1 MAAAR
6 VMRNE
11 GPVRTPVRGL
21 LRICDATWTARHLV
35 GVSGQHMP
43 PPSLSDTEEEEEDG
57 SNSSDDFADDPYA
70 HLQRRAAHHGHHN
83 AGVRTGSASRF
94 GAAVLAEEEDDA
106 EGGGAAADL
115 RVDEQ
120 DGDDGLGL
128 SPRRRRRSPA
138 GSAGRPAHRQPKFQ
152 RTDPCWVTV
161 QDGIMGEEALEV
173 ELKKHEDAV
182 AKGRGF
188 TPNGGWRFNK
198 KGSVHVRTWRCLY
211 KHCPAMLRVE
221 KDDREI
227 CEIFRSSGANR
238 EHNSHQELGLPGISV
253 PGEIRALCDGRLD
266 LPPKKMRSY
275 IRNKLLPDG
284 RPVRVLIHTMHTSIF
299 GDVYFHIWL
308 RTTKSLRTTFS

>member
-6 VMRNE
+6 PMRNE

-106 EGGGAAADL
+106 EGGGGAAADL

-173 ELKKHEDAV
+173 ELKTPYFLSTPTVPCKMIKERDGVEDLVVTRANGHV
-182 AKGRGF
+182 EVGKGRGIHS
-188 TPNGGWRFNK
+188 G
-198 KGSVHVRTWRCLY
+198 C
-211 KHCPAMLRVE
+211 RVWQH
-221 KDDREI
+221 KARKWP
-227 CEIFRSSGANR
+227 RRPWTVGA
-238 EHNSHQELGLPGISV
+238 P
-253 PGEIRALCDGRLD
+253 
-266 LPPKKMRSY
+266 
-275 IRNKLLPDG
+275 
-284 RPVRVLIHTMHTSIF
+284 
-299 GDVYFHIWL
+299 
-308 RTTKSLRTTFS
+308 